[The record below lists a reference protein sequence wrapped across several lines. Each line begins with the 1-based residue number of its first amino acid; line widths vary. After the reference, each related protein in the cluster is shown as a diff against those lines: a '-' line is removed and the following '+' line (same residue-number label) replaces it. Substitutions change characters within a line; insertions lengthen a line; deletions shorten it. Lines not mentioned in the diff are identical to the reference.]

1 MSSRPFVL
9 NREVRSSGMEY
20 IHWGVPR
27 IVAQRTGGFSG
38 ITHQS
43 FDPDWS
49 RIRWLVETVVEN
61 EWDQYGLREIVWQ
74 MVVDNAPSDES
85 VHKPDAVDIVQFK
98 NEFYDRELGEL
109 GRDITQEDAV
119 NEIMRL
125 LHIDISGD
133 RIDFPDS
140 GPIDSRNVA
149 VRLEARTWDED
160 SEEGNEVPLDCWT
173 LRTGV
178 FL

>member
-1 MSSRPFVL
+1 MSSRPFVI

-20 IHWGVPR
+20 IHREVPR
-27 IVAQRTGGFSG
+27 IVAQRSGGFSG
-38 ITHQS
+38 ITQQS
-43 FDPDWS
+43 FNPDWS

-74 MVVDNAPSDES
+74 MMLDRAG
-85 VHKPDAVDIVQFK
+85 AVDIVQFK
-98 NEFYDRELGEL
+98 NNFFGSGDVI
-109 GRDITQEDAV
+109 ITQVEAV
-119 NEIMRL
+119 DEIMRL

-140 GPIDSRNVA
+140 GPIDTRNVA

-160 SEEGNEVPLDCWT
+160 SEEGNEVPLDCWM

-178 FL
+178 SL

>member
-1 MSSRPFVL
+1 MISRPFVL

-20 IHWGVPR
+20 IHWSVPR

-38 ITHQS
+38 IIQKS
-43 FDPDWS
+43 FDPNWS
-49 RIRWLVETVVEN
+49 RIRWFVETVVGSELN
-61 EWDQYGLREIVWQ
+61 QYGLREIVWQ
-74 MVVDNAPSDES
+74 MEVNNAPYDS
-85 VHKPDAVDIVQFK
+85 VYVGGKYISQFK
-98 NEFYDRELGEL
+98 SNFFEPRLGPYGDSIME
-109 GRDITQEDAV
+109 EDAV
-119 NEIMRL
+119 NEIMGL
-125 LHIDISGD
+125 LHTNISGD
-133 RIDFPDS
+133 RIDIPDS
-140 GPIDSRNVA
+140 GPIDYRNVA

>member
-20 IHWGVPR
+20 IHWSVPR
-27 IVAQRTGGFSG
+27 IVAQRSGGFSG
-38 ITHQS
+38 ITQQS

-49 RIRWLVETVVEN
+49 RIRWLVETVVAN

-74 MVVDNAPSDES
+74 MVLDNAPSDDS
-85 VHKPDAVDIVQFK
+85 VPKHWVQFK
-98 NEFYDRELGEL
+98 NEFYDQD
-109 GRDITQEDAV
+109 RDITQEDAV
-119 NEIMRL
+119 DEIMRL

-140 GPIDSRNVA
+140 GPIDYRNVA